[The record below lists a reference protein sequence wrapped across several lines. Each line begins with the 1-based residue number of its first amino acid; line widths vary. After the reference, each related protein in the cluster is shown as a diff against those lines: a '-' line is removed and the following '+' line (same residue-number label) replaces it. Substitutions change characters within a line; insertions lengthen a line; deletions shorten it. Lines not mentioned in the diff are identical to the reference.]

1 MAIKAI
7 GSLVID
13 HDLQYLKNLILSG
26 KATCKATCKLYLRN
40 IAKFIWMEFPL
51 QFFIL
56 VIQLNCVDIKCL
68 GARKCQKEEFIY
80 RY

>member
-7 GSLVID
+7 RSLVID

-51 QFFIL
+51 
-56 VIQLNCVDIKCL
+56 
-68 GARKCQKEEFIY
+68 
-80 RY
+80 

>member
-1 MAIKAI
+1 MIINHGHKSDKI
-7 GSLVID
+7 IIVID

-51 QFFIL
+51 
-56 VIQLNCVDIKCL
+56 
-68 GARKCQKEEFIY
+68 
-80 RY
+80 

>member
-7 GSLVID
+7 RSLVID

-26 KATCKATCKLYLRN
+26 KATCKLYLRN

-51 QFFIL
+51 
-56 VIQLNCVDIKCL
+56 
-68 GARKCQKEEFIY
+68 
-80 RY
+80 